1 MTGERIESI
10 TITIK
15 IMSTSTSATKNNINR
30 VRLGGAPLSVV
41 SAAEAEE
48 IIAEWVRLAPLR
60 TVVTPNVDHVVE
72 LQKNEAFREAYE
84 HAALSLADG
93 APIVW
98 AARWLGLAGIEKVSG
113 SDLVPA
119 LCARA
124 AAEGWRVMF
133 IGGAGEEDLA
143 ATLERIRE
151 RFRGIVIGGA
161 FPPMGFERDA
171 AIEERLLGAI
181 DAFKPELILMGC
193 GAPKSEIWLDRR
205 RERIGR
211 GVAIGIGSGI
221 RFLAGQEKRAPRW
234 MQRCGLEW
242 SWRLAH
248 DPLRLWRRYLV
259 RDVQFLPLVWR
270 WRNKKRSQ

>member
-1 MTGERIESI
+1 MTNTNI
-10 TITIK
+10 TQL
-15 IMSTSTSATKNNINR
+15 
-30 VRLGGAPLSVV
+30 RLGEAPLSAV
-41 SAAEAEE
+41 SFAEAEAL
-48 IIAEWVRLAPLR
+48 IAGWVKREALS
-60 TVVTPNVDHVVE
+60 TVVTPNVDHVIE
-72 LQKNEAFREAYE
+72 LQKNEAFRVAYE

-98 AARWLGLAGIEKVSG
+98 AARILGLPRIEKVSG

-124 AAEGWRVMF
+124 AREGWRVF
-133 IGGAGEEDLA
+133 FLGGASETDLV

-161 FPPMGFERDA
+161 FPPMGFEKDPA
-171 AIEERLLGAI
+171 EEERLLGVI
-181 DAFKPELILMGC
+181 DAFRAELILMGC
-193 GAPKSEIWLDRR
+193 GAPKSEIWLDRHR
-205 RERIGR
+205 KRIGR
-211 GVAIGIGSGI
+211 GVAIGIGSGV
-221 RFLAGQEKRAPRW
+221 RFLSGQEKRAPRW

-242 SWRLAH
+242 TWRLAH

-270 WRNKKRSQ
+270 WRTSKKRSR